1 MFDSLTSDQYK
12 IIVVGFLLLFSI
24 GDAVV
29 GAFNFK
35 KSKKRV
41 NDWMQEAVG
50 FIQLTTV
57 IQPLLTAAAIFVLM
71 PFFFPDLDGAYFGTT
86 MLIALPAYLLTDD
99 VMQYWYHRKA
109 HEWEWLW
116 KLHRP
121 HHATP
126 EMGVFATYRNAALYY
141 LFMPNLWWGAILTYL
156 GLGPAV
162 FLGLI
167 IKNIVVIGA
176 HSEFRWDRFMY
187 KYKALHPLAWVV
199 ERTISTPATHFAHHG
214 KTARDGISDP
224 NGNFSNTFF
233 FWDILFGTALI
244 TRQYPEEFGIEND
257 PDDPWYAHLYYPF
270 IKSKKEGSEI
280 SKGFKK
286 QSYVTNEPLKTT
298 LAPGNY
304 LYCACGKSADN
315 PFCNGSHHGTGVK
328 PVFFEVKKERKMS
341 LCTCKMTK
349 TPPYCDLSHEGM
361 ESENGKVE
369 QKKVKQKEMVG

>member
-1 MFDSLTSDQYK
+1 MFDSLTADQYK
-12 IIVVGFLLLFSI
+12 WIVVGFLLIFSI
-24 GDAVV
+24 GDAFV

-50 FIQLTTV
+50 FIQLVTV
-57 IQPLLTAAAIFVLM
+57 IQPLLTAVAIFVLM
-71 PFFFPDLDGAYFGTT
+71 PFFFPDLDGAYFGTA

-116 KLHRP
+116 KLHRS

-167 IKNIVVIGA
+167 FKNLVVIGA

-214 KTARDGISDP
+214 KSARDGISDP

-244 TRQYPEEFGIEND
+244 TRQYPTEFGIEND

-286 QSYVTNEPLKTT
+286 QSHVRNEPLKTT

-304 LYCACGKSADN
+304 LYCACGKSSDN
-315 PFCNGSHHGTGVK
+315 PFCNGSHHGTGIK

-361 ESENGKVE
+361 DSADNKVE
-369 QKKVKQKEMVG
+369 QMKAPQKEMVS

>member
-12 IIVVGFLLLFSI
+12 LIVVGFLLLFSI
-24 GDAVV
+24 GDVLV

-35 KSKKRV
+35 KSKKRA
-41 NDWMQEAVG
+41 NDWIQEAVG
-50 FIQLTTV
+50 FIQLTTI
-57 IQPLLTAAAIFVLM
+57 IQPALSAAAIFVLM
-71 PFFFPDLDGAYFGTT
+71 PFFFPDLDGAYFGTA
-86 MLIALPAYLLTDD
+86 MLIAFPLYILTDD

-167 IKNIVVIGA
+167 VKNIVVIGA

-214 KTARDGISDP
+214 KTAKDGISDP

-233 FWDILFGTALI
+233 FWDIIFGTALI
-244 TRQYPEEFGIEND
+244 TRQYPTEYGIEND

-315 PFCNGSHHGTGVK
+315 PFCNGSHHGTGIK
-328 PVFFEVKKERKMS
+328 PIFFEVKKERKMS

-361 ESENGKVE
+361 ENGNGKIE
-369 QKKVKQKEMVG
+369 QKKANQKELIG